1 MSHNIKE
8 NDEDVS
14 DLDNVF
20 DDNKDNIDR
29 ISKENESP
37 VTNSEVLEGN
47 EKNGSGQEIVEEES
61 VPEYKESGD
70 DDDVDIQGEEEDKGL
85 EEEKENKSDRTS
97 QGVAV
102 STSSTTATATTA
114 SNDTNTKLPTTDERS
129 DATSSSAASLVP
141 PSPISDSKFYAIRT
155 TGGQERVVANVLQNK
170 IKSKNIGIYS
180 ILLLENFKGYIIVE
194 APDANVAFQ
203 ALAGVRHIR
212 GQIRGELPFKDIEG
226 YLIKKPVVTELAI
239 DDTVEVIGGPFKAMK
254 AKITRVDYEKQE
266 ATVVLLDSPYQIPVT
281 VDANYLKKAT
291 H

>member
-8 NDEDVS
+8 NDEDVNNIDDIS
-14 DLDNVF
+14 DN
-20 DDNKDNIDR
+20 NNDNIDKFPKTDKP
-29 ISKENESP
+29 SGTEPELVVDEQENSLEQDVSQEESR
-37 VTNSEVLEGN
+37 SEGTE
-47 EKNGSGQEIVEEES
+47 SAEEEIRQEQKS
-61 VPEYKESGD
+61 VTYTDTSG
-70 DDDVDIQGEEEDKGL
+70 
-85 EEEKENKSDRTS
+85 S
-97 QGVAV
+97 A
-102 STSSTTATATTA
+102 STSTTTTLSDTTTNGGAGTA
-114 SNDTNTKLPTTDERS
+114 S
-129 DATSSSAASLVP
+129 TSGLVVA
-141 PSPISDSKFYAIRT
+141 PSPGSDSKFYAIRT

-194 APDANVAFQ
+194 APDANIAFQ

-226 YLIKKPVVTELAI
+226 YLVKKPVVTELSV

-281 VDANYLKKAT
+281 VDANYLKKAA

>member
-1 MSHNIKE
+1 LNQLMSHNLKE

-14 DLDNVF
+14 NLDNVL
-20 DDNKDNIDR
+20 DDNKGNNDKF
-29 ISKENESP
+29 SKDDESP
-37 VTNSEVLEGN
+37 VTDSDLHDN

-61 VPEYKESGD
+61 ATEHKESGGGGGID
-70 DDDVDIQGEEEDKGL
+70 MQEE
-85 EEEKENKSDRTS
+85 EEEKGVGEEKEEKSDM
-97 QGVAV
+97 
-102 STSSTTATATTA
+102 TSSTATTTTT
-114 SNDTNTKLPTTDERS
+114 SNDTTKTPSTGKGSES
-129 DATSSSAASLVP
+129 TSSSAASLVP
-141 PSPISDSKFYAIRT
+141 PLPVSDSKFYAIRT

-226 YLIKKPVVTELAI
+226 YLIKKPVVTELVI

-281 VDANYLKKAT
+281 VDANYLKKAL

>member
-1 MSHNIKE
+1 MSHNLKE
-8 NDEDVS
+8 NDEDIS
-14 DLDNVF
+14 NLDEVF
-20 DDNKDNIDR
+20 DDNKDKVEK
-29 ISKENESP
+29 ISKDDGSA
-37 VTNSEVLEGN
+37 VTDLEPSEDN
-47 EKNGSGQEIVEEES
+47 EKNGSGQEIVQEESEPEHKDVGGADVQGDEEEKRLEEGKEEES
-61 VPEYKESGD
+61 D
-70 DDDVDIQGEEEDKGL
+70 
-85 EEEKENKSDRTS
+85 TT
-97 QGVAV
+97 
-102 STSSTTATATTA
+102 STSTSTSTSTTTAATT
-114 SNDTNTKLPTTDERS
+114 TTTTD
-129 DATSSSAASLVP
+129 DTTKIADDSSTPSLVP
-141 PSPISDSKFYAIRT
+141 PSPVSDSKFYAIRT

-254 AKITRVDYEKQE
+254 AKITRVDYDKQE

-281 VDANYLKKAT
+281 VDANYLKKAS